1 MRRRRTLLAST
12 PLRPQQAP
20 VYKDCKVAPD
30 PSHTHM
36 ALSPVTLAR
45 KPKRV
50 GALPGAIRV
59 PRAAARPK
67 RASTVS

>member
-20 VYKDCKVAPD
+20 VCKVAPD